1 MGPVGFKGPSRGL
14 MGFRGPIEMTLRY
27 QYVEDRRP
35 FFLFWRSNHNPDKT
49 VAFFRKYLFF
59 WGGDPIKS
67 RQNRGI
73 FPVRFGVYK
82 TGDA

>member
-1 MGPVGFKGPSRGL
+1 
-14 MGFRGPIEMTLRY
+14 MTLRNRY
-27 QYVEDRRP
+27 AEDRRP
-35 FFLFWRSNHNPDKT
+35 FFVFWRSHQNPDKT
-49 VAFFRKYLFF
+49 VAMFREDLFL
-59 WGGDPIKS
+59 GGEIPSKS